1 MAYIR
6 PGTAL
11 LSALRACAGSLG
23 LVFAYSC
30 GYNLLLLAAPIYLLQ
45 IYDRVLSSRSADTLL
60 MLTLIVAVTVVVGA
74 LLDAIRRSALSR
86 VGAWLD
92 DRMRPLVIAA
102 CLRHASRGDA
112 ARATEAY
119 RDLGT
124 MRQFIESSACPI
136 LFDCLW
142 SPLFIGVLFL
152 IHPLLG
158 SVGFISILLM
168 FGLALIGELATEDP
182 VGRAGAALARS
193 HGRLNAAAAN
203 IHLIRSM
210 GMTDGAARRI
220 LADASEGR
228 QDRDRAQRRG
238 EIVML
243 VTKPVRALSQILV
256 MGLAAWLVL
265 QHDRSP
271 AIIFASSLL
280 FGRGLSPVEGALSG
294 WKSLRLAMAA
304 YRRVSGILGD
314 SRQNEPSTTV
324 APELLEGPL
333 VVDNV
338 SLTLPGL
345 SEPLLK
351 SVSLRLEPGECL
363 GVIGLSGSGKS
374 MLGRLMA
381 GAVTPT
387 QGYVRLG
394 GIEVRALQESGG
406 AQYLGYM
413 PQEIDL
419 IGRSVT
425 EVIGR
430 LGQANSEEVVA
441 AAKLAGLHELVMKLP
456 NAYDSDIADGGVIL
470 LRAHRQRLGLARA
483 VCGNP
488 RLVVLDE
495 PNASLDY
502 VGEQMLFN
510 AIEKMKSANTIVIVI
525 THRMGILKAT
535 DKIAI
540 MQGGAMAA
548 FGSRDEIY
556 ARYLAP
562 PQIDVRERVPARI
575 TPKRAADRAAA
586 SAKSQAKSG
595 ARKSR
600 SASQPQ
606 TEGSVS

>member
-45 IYDRVLSSRSADTLL
+45 IYDRVLSSRSVDTLL

-92 DRMRPLVIAA
+92 DRMRPTVIAA

-112 ARATEAY
+112 TRAMEAY

-158 SVGFISILLM
+158 LVGLISIILM
-168 FGLALIGELATEDP
+168 FLLALVGELATEDP
-182 VGRAGAALARS
+182 VGRASAALTRS
-193 HGRLNAAAAN
+193 YGRLNAAAAN

-220 LADASEGR
+220 LADANNGR
-228 QDRDRAQRRG
+228 PDREKAQCRA

-243 VTKPVRALSQILV
+243 VTKPLRALSQILV

-271 AIIFASSLL
+271 AIIFAASLL
-280 FGRGLSPVEGALSG
+280 FGRALSPIEGALTG
-294 WKSLRLAMAA
+294 WKSLRMAMAA
-304 YRRVSGILGD
+304 YRRVSEILGD
-314 SRQNEPSTTV
+314 DRQREPSAV
-324 APELLEGPL
+324 SPELLEGPL
-333 VVDNV
+333 VLEDV
-338 SLTLPGL
+338 SLALPGS
-345 SEPLLK
+345 SEPVLK

-363 GVIGLSGSGKS
+363 GLIGLSGSGKS

-381 GAVTPT
+381 GAAAPT
-387 QGYVRLG
+387 KGHVRLG
-394 GIEVRALQESGG
+394 SVEVRALQDAGG

-413 PQEIDL
+413 PQEIEL

-425 EVIGR
+425 DIVGR
-430 LGQANSEEVVA
+430 LGQAGHEEVIG
-441 AAKLAGLHELVMKLP
+441 AAKLAGLHEMIMKLP
-456 NAYDSDIADGGVIL
+456 NGYDSDIADGGLIL

-483 VCGNP
+483 LCGNP

-502 VGEQMLFN
+502 AGEQMLFN
-510 AIEKMKSANTIVIVI
+510 AIEKMKAANTIVVVI

-540 MQGGAMAA
+540 MQGGTLAA
-548 FGSRDEIY
+548 FGGRDEIY
-556 ARYLAP
+556 ARYLGP
-562 PQIDVRERVPARI
+562 PQIDVRERAPARI
-575 TPKRAADRAAA
+575 MPGRAADRVA
-586 SAKSQAKSG
+586 SPAKSQAKSR

-600 SASQPQ
+600 SASQPR

>member
-1 MAYIR
+1 M
-6 PGTAL
+6 L
-11 LSALRACAGSLG
+11 ALRACAGSLG

-45 IYDRVLSSRSADTLL
+45 IYDRVLSSRSVDTLL

-74 LLDAIRRSALSR
+74 LLDAIRRSALGR
-86 VGAWLD
+86 VGTWLD
-92 DRMRPLVIAA
+92 HRMRPIVVAA

-112 ARATEAY
+112 TRASEAY

-158 SVGFISILLM
+158 LVGFISIVLI
-168 FGLALIGELATEDP
+168 FGLTLIGDLATEDS

-193 HGRLNAAAAN
+193 SGRLNAAAAN
-203 IHLIRSM
+203 IHLIRAM

-220 LADASEGR
+220 LADADEGR
-228 QDRDRAQRRG
+228 GDRERAQRRS

-280 FGRGLSPVEGALSG
+280 FGRGLSPVEGALAG

-304 YRRVSGILGD
+304 FRRVSDVLGD
-314 SRQNEPSTTV
+314 FSQNEPSTTV
-324 APELLEGPL
+324 APELREGPL
-333 VVDNV
+333 VVDHV
-338 SLTLPGL
+338 SLSLAGS
-345 SEPLLK
+345 SEPVLK
-351 SVSLRLEPGECL
+351 AVSLRLEPGECL
-363 GVIGLSGSGKS
+363 GIIGLSGSGKS

-381 GAVTPT
+381 GAVAPS
-387 QGYVRLG
+387 QGHVTLG
-394 GIEVRALQESGG
+394 GIEVRALQDTGG
-406 AQYLGYM
+406 AKYLGYM
-413 PQEIDL
+413 PQEVEL

-425 EVIGR
+425 DVVGR
-430 LGQANSEEVVA
+430 LGQAGAEEVVA
-441 AAKLAGLHELVMKLP
+441 ATKLAGLHESVMKLP
-456 NAYDSDIADGGVIL
+456 NAYDSDIADGGLIL

-483 VCGNP
+483 LCGNP

-502 VGEQMLFN
+502 VGEQMLYN
-510 AIEKMKSANTIVIVI
+510 AIEKMKSANTIVVVI

-540 MQGGAMAA
+540 LQGGAVAA

-556 ARYLAP
+556 ARYLGP

-575 TPKRAADRAAA
+575 TPRRAADRVGAP
-586 SAKSQAKSG
+586 AKSPSKPAG
-595 ARKSR
+595 RKSR